1 MQCTNNYV
9 KGVYSNGID
18 IQNNVFF
25 GDGHGKNLGYAD
37 SSHKAI
43 WIDEGKVK
51 MMGEV
56 NEVCDA
62 YVKAASKA
70 TKDQLEN
77 INLN

>member
-1 MQCTNNYV
+1 
-9 KGVYSNGID
+9 
-18 IQNNVFF
+18 
-25 GDGHGKNLGYAD
+25 
-37 SSHKAI
+37 
-43 WIDEGKVK
+43 

-62 YVKAASKA
+62 YVKAASNA